1 MNTKWIAFAATAVST
16 IALTSVAGA
25 QEKERNTTSRS
36 SEDLAPASNALELTI
51 GTGYAQ
57 GFGEIGTNQP
67 KLTDVGQPGGAVQLG
82 VGYRLIP
89 SLTLGVYGSGATF
102 SRADRVDGSTNLYS
116 STAGVQADWHFLPSS
131 HELDPWISLGTGW
144 RGYWIHNDVGTTSL
158 HGLELAKLQV
168 GVDYRVAKTV
178 SISPLIGADM
188 SMFLTQ
194 ASPTSPTFSN
204 VSDPKVNTFLFAGLM
219 GRFDVPVASEGS
231 SQVASR

>member
-1 MNTKWIAFAATAVST
+1 MNTKWIALAATAVST
-16 IALTSVAGA
+16 LALTSVAGA
-25 QEKERNTTSRS
+25 QEKERNTQSRS
-36 SEDLAPASNALELTI
+36 SEDLAPVSNALELTI

-131 HELDPWISLGTGW
+131 HEIDPWISLGTGW

-168 GVDYRVAKTV
+168 GVDYRVAKTI